1 MRGNRILPLTFN
13 GRANLLA
20 IVGRRGRLI
29 RIWDVDAGQIIGRFR
44 AAGRVH
50 VLAFTIDGWRLAAG
64 GDNFVQVWDL
74 SQDGEVGRL
83 WHGGR
88 VTALAFS
95 GDGSYLVTGGADSI
109 SRIWRFNRPLSTFEE
124 QDPLG
129 DARCAGRLGKI
140 QADVSDELR
149 SAGLITRA
157 PCEAR
162 RRTRPASS
170 PAGTAVAGHAAP
182 ARRVTQP
189 GGGQLVHHPVADDHA
204 ASRGEGTTAGHQ
216 LWHAGG
222 DGSPPQP
229 WWKVVDR
236 LVDRVDQPEPIG
248 LEPPQ
253 DRRWHCCI
261 GGDGVRAA
269 RLSV

>member
-88 VTALAFS
+88 VTAPAFS
-95 GDGSYLVTGGADSI
+95 GDGSFLVTGERIPSAGSGASI
-109 SRIWRFNRPLSTFEE
+109 GLSVGSRNRILSR
-124 QDPLG
+124 
-129 DARCAGRLGKI
+129 DARCAGRL
-140 QADVSDELR
+140 
-149 SAGLITRA
+149 
-157 PCEAR
+157 AR
-162 RRTRPASS
+162 FKQTSRTS
-170 PAGTAVAGHAAP
+170 
-182 ARRVTQP
+182 
-189 GGGQLVHHPVADDHA
+189 
-204 ASRGEGTTAGHQ
+204 
-216 LWHAGG
+216 
-222 DGSPPQP
+222 
-229 WWKVVDR
+229 
-236 LVDRVDQPEPIG
+236 
-248 LEPPQ
+248 
-253 DRRWHCCI
+253 
-261 GGDGVRAA
+261 
-269 RLSV
+269 